1 MEASI
6 SQSVQQFLDE
16 HKRFFESNR
25 TREVSFRLQQ
35 LQKLRDA
42 IHRHEGEIVD
52 ALYKDL
58 HKSKF
63 EAYATEIDFTL
74 ESIKDSLAHLR
85 SWMKPQKVRSP
96 LHIFP
101 AKSFILSEPYGTVL
115 IIGPFNYPFQ
125 LLIEPLIGAIA
136 AGNCA
141 VLKPATATPTVT
153 AVVTKIISTT
163 FDPHYIRVMEGGR
176 ETMTPLIHA
185 PFDYIFFTGSVPVGK
200 IVMKAAA
207 ENLVPVTL
215 ELGGKSPVIVDS
227 SANIDRAA
235 KRIMWGK
242 CLNAGQTCIAPDYV
256 LVQSEVKERLI
267 VKMKEALIATY
278 GMDAQQAINYG
289 RIVNAREFDRVAAIL
304 ERDAAKIVYGGKT
317 DSEDLYIEPTI
328 LDNVSWD
335 SAAMEDELF
344 GPILPVLEYRELDEA
359 INMINRRPKPLA
371 LYLFT
376 ENKAVEEQVLSRISF
391 GGGCVNDTI
400 MHVTNSYLP
409 FGGVGDSGM
418 GAYHGKRSF
427 DLFSHRKS
435 IVNKG
440 TCMDPGIFLATL
452 RQQTRRCI

>member
-1 MEASI
+1 MSGE
-6 SQSVQQFLDE
+6 L
-16 HKRFFESNR
+16 
-25 TREVSFRLQQ
+25 EV
-35 LQKLRDA
+35 D
-42 IHRHEGEIVD
+42 GE
-52 ALYKDL
+52 
-58 HKSKF
+58 
-63 EAYATEIDFTL
+63 
-74 ESIKDSLAHLR
+74 
-85 SWMKPQKVRSP
+85 
-96 LHIFP
+96 
-101 AKSFILSEPYGTVL
+101 
-115 IIGPFNYPFQ
+115 
-125 LLIEPLIGAIA
+125 A
-136 AGNCA
+136 AGRFS
-141 VLKPATATPTVT
+141 PETGHRP
-153 AVVTKIISTT
+153 
-163 FDPHYIRVMEGGR
+163 PMEGGR

-185 PFDYIFFTGSVPVGK
+185 PFDYIFFTGSVPVGR

-267 VKMKEALIATY
+267 EKMKEALIATY

-304 ERDAAKIVYGGKT
+304 ERDTAKIVYGGRT